1 MPDSEPS
8 TLSEATPGV
17 SMEGPRIVARP
28 VPRGRNQLFLVTL
41 ATVITSIF
49 VAVMAFAFIFHY
61 AAAHHTLAHM

>member
-1 MPDSEPS
+1 MPESEPS
-8 TLSEATPGV
+8 KSTEATPGV
-17 SMEGPRIVARP
+17 SLEGLRIVPRP

-49 VAVMAFAFIFHY
+49 VAVLVFAFIFHY